1 MTTPGIFNLLIT
13 DDTEQDSYL
22 IAQGKLSER
31 LKTIK
36 NSKLIEYNNAIDFL
50 LERINVLKST
60 IIQTIDD
67 KTIKSLQ
74 LQLFDLQNKLTTY
87 SEYKNDLIKPN
98 VNDINKTHFLFIN
111 SNLISF
117 SFLLLKN

>member
-87 SEYKNDLIKPN
+87 SEYKNDLIN
-98 VNDINKTHFLFIN
+98 LMISNGVDVNYSEK
-111 SNLISF
+111 SG
-117 SFLLLKN
+117 